1 MNRANTV
8 RLVLVLAVTL
18 VAGIVLMTM
27 PIHLGLDLQGGVH
40 VALQAVPDDET
51 RITDDVIERA
61 KTVIE
66 RRINALGISEPVVQR
81 EGNDRIIVQL
91 PGVSDHE
98 QAIQTIGQTA
108 QLEFQDPFG
117 VTVLSGSSL
126 RDAAVTQDQYGQWAI
141 AIEFDREGTAK
152 FAELTRQWAG
162 TGQQLPIVFDGEV
175 IMAPA
180 ANEVITDGQGI
191 ITGGFS
197 IEEAREMALLLRSGA
212 LPVPLDVLEIRNVG
226 PTLGKE
232 SIDLS
237 LRAGIVGVIL
247 VLLFML
253 LYYRLPGF
261 MADLAL
267 AIYIVLVLAVLVSMK
282 AVLTLPGI
290 GGFILSIG
298 MAVDANVIIF
308 ERVKEEIAVGK
319 RIRAAVHAGWK
330 NAFRTILDSNLTTLI
345 TAFILFYLGTGPV
358 RGFAVTLSVGIVV
371 SMFTAIVVTRILI
384 ELIMKMNP
392 DLLARQFGS
401 KGVPTK

>member
-91 PGVSDHE
+91 PGVSDHK

-237 LRAGIVGVIL
+237 LRAGI
-247 VLLFML
+247 
-253 LYYRLPGF
+253 
-261 MADLAL
+261 
-267 AIYIVLVLAVLVSMK
+267 
-282 AVLTLPGI
+282 
-290 GGFILSIG
+290 
-298 MAVDANVIIF
+298 
-308 ERVKEEIAVGK
+308 
-319 RIRAAVHAGWK
+319 
-330 NAFRTILDSNLTTLI
+330 
-345 TAFILFYLGTGPV
+345 
-358 RGFAVTLSVGIVV
+358 
-371 SMFTAIVVTRILI
+371 
-384 ELIMKMNP
+384 
-392 DLLARQFGS
+392 
-401 KGVPTK
+401 